1 MLDECGTQSQ
11 HHLDDKALG
20 GRWRGGGASELT
32 SRDSRNIIKATKTPT
47 THCKRHASK
56 VSK

>member
-1 MLDECGTQSQ
+1 MLDECSTQSQ
-11 HHLDDKALG
+11 HHLDDKALA
-20 GRWRGGGASELT
+20 GRWRGASELT

-47 THCKRHASK
+47 THCKKHASK